1 MTATV
6 RIEVLGPPRGK
17 GRPRFTARNGFATAY
32 PDKQTATY
40 EAVLRHE
47 AALAMTG
54 RQPLE
59 GPLRL
64 DVIAWL
70 PIPASWSKKRQRMA
84 LDGLIKP
91 ISRSAADLDNIIKG
105 IDALNEV
112 VWRDDSQIVCI
123 HAHKYYS
130 THPSLVLIVE
140 PVVDL
145 VGLPRARGA
154 MREAVATP

>member
-70 PIPASWSKKRQRMA
+70 PIPASWWAKKRERA
-84 LDGLIKP
+84 AAGLIWP
-91 ISRSAADLDNIIKG
+91 TSRSAADLDNIIKG

-112 VWRDDSQIVCI
+112 VWRDDSQIVYI
-123 HAHKYYS
+123 HARKYYS
-130 THPSLVLIVE
+130 TRPSLVLIVE

-145 VGLPRARGA
+145 MGLPTA
-154 MREAVATP
+154 REAVQEATAL